1 MPAAVAAWLTVSGAA
16 FFALALRKPG
26 GEGWLAAHLLADLAG
41 AAAAMLIFLLR
52 GEAFL
57 LFGKRKE
64 EAQDWNARVRC
75 AENPE
80 AAEGAPAAEAQ
91 QGNPAAPESSK
102 SLKPR
107 DIAAAISGLKVLL
120 ESVQVT
126 DEETWREV
134 AEAAREAAKS
144 LAGAEEALRAAAEA
158 CGAARKAVSRILD
171 RAGGEG

>member
-1 MPAAVAAWLTVSGAA
+1 M
-16 FFALALRKPG
+16 
-26 GEGWLAAHLLADLAG
+26 
-41 AAAAMLIFLLR
+41 
-52 GEAFL
+52 
-57 LFGKRKE
+57 FGKRKE

-91 QGNPAAPESSK
+91 QGGFVAPEPAK
-102 SLKPR
+102 GLRPR
-107 DIAAAISGLKVLL
+107 DVAAAISGLKVLL

-134 AEAAREAAKS
+134 AEAAREAEQRI
-144 LAGAEEALRAAAEA
+144 AEIDEALRAATEA
-158 CGAARKAVSRILD
+158 CGAARKAVDRILD

>member
-1 MPAAVAAWLTVSGAA
+1 MKRAVTAWLTVSGAA
-16 FFALALRKPG
+16 FFALALHRPG
-26 GEGWLAAHLLADLAG
+26 GEGWLGVHLLADLAG
-41 AAAAMLIFLLR
+41 AAAMLLITLLR
-52 GEAFL
+52 REAICV
-57 LFGKRKE
+57 FGKRKE
-64 EAQDWNARVRC
+64 DAQDWNARVRC

-134 AEAAREAAKS
+134 TEAAREAAQRI
-144 LAGAEEALRAAAEA
+144 AEVEEALRAAAEA